1 MATGAAVRIPCTRS
15 RPFKQVD
22 TTIHSN
28 AELDVLVVGGG
39 VAGLWCLDALVEAGY
54 NAALLESKALG
65 TGQSISAQGILH
77 GGVKYSLTGLLAASS
92 SAISEMPERW
102 DHSLDGARSP
112 DLRAVRV
119 RTEACHLWRTE
130 SLRSIAGMAG
140 AKLALRVR
148 PRRLAPEDR
157 PAVLKDCPGDV
168 ALLPE
173 KGIET
178 PSLMSALAALHP
190 DRIALGELIDGD
202 ASNAELATLRVRL
215 ADGEQRTLRTRRVVL
230 TAGAG
235 TPGLMDRL
243 ALPGAPLPM
252 QRRPLHMAMVRGA
265 PDRLPELNGH
275 CADGGRTRV
284 TVTSSTSQAGHR
296 VWQLGGEL
304 AERGCS
310 QEPGELI
317 EAARSCLDAVLPGFD
332 AGSDDL
338 TWATYRIDRAEKKT
352 NKSGRP
358 AGAYVGTTGAAV
370 IAWPTK
376 LVLAPAT
383 AQAVLAECESLG
395 APSAQETPFAGR
407 KSPSIALPPWEE
419 AQWN

>member
-1 MATGAAVRIPCTRS
+1 MN
-15 RPFKQVD
+15 

-39 VAGLWCLDALVEAGY
+39 VAGLWCLNALVDAGC

-102 DHSLDGARSP
+102 DQSLAGTQSP

-119 RTEACHLWRTE
+119 RTDACHLWRTE

-148 PRRLAPEDR
+148 PQRLAPEDR
-157 PAVLKDCPGDV
+157 PEILRDCPGDV

-173 KGIET
+173 KVIET

-190 DRIALGELIDGD
+190 DRIALGEVLDGD
-202 ASNAELATLRVRL
+202 ATQTEFATVRVRL
-215 ADGEQRTLRTRRVVL
+215 ADGEQLQLRTRRVVL
-230 TAGAG
+230 AAGAG
-235 TPGLMDRL
+235 TPGLLQRL
-243 ALPGAPLPM
+243 GLPEDTEPM
-252 QRRPLHMAMVRGA
+252 QRRPLHMAMVKGA
-265 PDRLPELNGH
+265 PDRLAELNGH

-284 TVTSSTSQAGHR
+284 TITSSTSEDGHR

-304 AERGCS
+304 AESGCTL
-310 QEPGELI
+310 EPSELI
-317 EAARSCLDAVLPGFD
+317 TAARSCLHSVLPGFD
-332 AGSDDL
+332 ASTNDL
-338 TWATYRIDRAEKKT
+338 AWATYRIDRAEKKT
-352 NKSGRP
+352 TKALRP
-358 AGAYVGTTGAAV
+358 AGTYVGTRGAAV

-383 AQAVLAECESLG
+383 AREVVTECTTS
-395 APSAQETPFAGR
+395 SARRTGDTPFAD
-407 KSPSIALPPWEE
+407 SVTPPVAPPPWEE
-419 AQWN
+419 ARWT

>member
-15 RPFKQVD
+15 RPFQQVN

-39 VAGLWCLDALVEAGY
+39 VAGLWCLNALVEAGY

-102 DHSLDGARSP
+102 DQSLAGTLGP

-148 PRRLAPEDR
+148 PRRLAREDR
-157 PAVLKDCPGDV
+157 PRILKDCPGDV

-173 KGIET
+173 KVIET

-190 DRIALGELIDGD
+190 DRIALGEVVDGD
-202 ASNAELATLRVRL
+202 AAQSEFATVRLRL
-215 ADGEQRTLRTRRVVL
+215 ADGEQLTLRTRRVVL

-235 TPGLMDRL
+235 TPMLMQRLGLPADTDT
-243 ALPGAPLPM
+243 M
-252 QRRPLHMAMVRGA
+252 QRRPLHMAMVKGA
-265 PDRLPELNGH
+265 PERLAELNGH

-284 TVTSSTSQAGHR
+284 TITSSTSDDGQR

-304 AERGCS
+304 AESGCAL
-310 QEPGELI
+310 EPDELI
-317 EAARSCLDAVLPGFD
+317 TAARSCLDSVLPGFD
-332 AGSDDL
+332 SSTNDL
-338 TWATYRIDRAEKKT
+338 AWATYRIDRAEKKNT
-352 NKSGRP
+352 KALRP
-358 AGAYVGTTGAAV
+358 AGAYVGTSGAAV

-383 AQAVLAECESLG
+383 AREVVAECATSNTL
-395 APSAQETPFAGR
+395 PSQDLPFAA
-407 KSPSIALPPWEE
+407 STTPPVASPPWEE
-419 AQWN
+419 ARWT